1 MLRKILNLNKKY
13 FIYHTSVAMFFQMS
27 LMMSISDMELVEI
40 LQAVAFVLTVNMIPY
55 IIKKSQLSLRLIEW
69 ILLIFLVLIE
79 VITLFCIFL
88 AILFVLTQ
96 IPERLMQ

>member
-88 AILFVLTQ
+88 AILFILTQ